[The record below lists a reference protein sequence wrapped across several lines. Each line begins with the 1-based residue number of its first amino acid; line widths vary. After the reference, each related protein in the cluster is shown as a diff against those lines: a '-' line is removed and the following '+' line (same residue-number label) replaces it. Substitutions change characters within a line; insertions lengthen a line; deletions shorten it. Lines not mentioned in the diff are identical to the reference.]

1 MARKKETTLYREPMV
16 KLAAMIAA
24 ALDACQHADGTTK
37 LWTDEKFGLACGV
50 SPEAVKDWRTG
61 VSRPTTRTGRILE
74 AFYGTNHAFTEQR
87 AALYQALIDARCD
100 DIDPPEPGHIPLA
113 AQFSD
118 IAKVVSLL
126 INREEV
132 NNKYGTIDVPFTL
145 RFLRTKNVEVR
156 FKYNGRMVARMVDL
170 WLEKPLFMVS
180 SDHWQPIQTSFF
192 RKANNGA
199 ERGLPYYRLSD
210 DEEDCVEIAGPE
222 VEGRIVGDPFEG
234 VLTVTMESRGPGANG
249 QIRFTVEV
257 PPEGLRVAVHG
268 DQVSPRQQDVINAI
282 VASKTI
288 PRGKRKRIVVATGAL
303 IPGMQKDER

>member
-1 MARKKETTLYREPMV
+1 MARKKETTLYREPMA
-16 KLAAMIAA
+16 KLAGMIAA
-24 ALDACQHADGTTK
+24 ALEACQHADGTTK
-37 LWTDEKFGLACGV
+37 HWTDEKFGLACGV

-61 VSRPTTRTGRILE
+61 VSRPTTRTGKILE
-74 AFYGTNHAFTEQR
+74 AFYGTNHAYAEQR
-87 AALYQALIDARCD
+87 AALYQALIDAGCE

-118 IAKVVSLL
+118 IVKVVSLL

-145 RFLRTKNVEVR
+145 RFLRANNVEVR
-156 FKYNGRMVARMVDL
+156 FKYNGKIVTRMVDL

-180 SDHWQPIQTSFF
+180 SDHWQPLQTSFF
-192 RKANNGA
+192 RKAANSTEQNNQH
-199 ERGLPYYRLSD
+199 YRLSD
-210 DEEDCVEIAGPE
+210 DEEDCVEIVGPML
-222 VEGRIVGDPFEG
+222 EGRIVGDPFEG
-234 VLTVTMESRGPGANG
+234 ELTVTMESRGPSAGG
-249 QIRFTVEV
+249 QIKFTVEV

-268 DQVSPRQQDVINAI
+268 ERLAPKQQDVINAI

-303 IPGMQKDER
+303 IPGIKKGEE